1 MINIDCWVLVLS
13 WLLVAVFSAR
23 LIKLNAR
30 YEKRD
35 FRLGSQF
42 DMILRDKIDTCNA
55 VLCFAFIASVF
66 SAYRV
71 DYRILGI
78 HIFVINPF
86 IHLVI
91 YFCLKKLIRGN
102 A

>member
-1 MINIDCWVLVLS
+1 MTNIDCWVLALS
-13 WLLVAVFSAR
+13 WLLVVIFSAK
-23 LIKLNAR
+23 LIRLNAR

-66 SAYRV
+66 SAYKV

-86 IHLVI
+86 VHVAI
-91 YFCLKKLIRGN
+91 YFGLKRLVWRGV
-102 A
+102 